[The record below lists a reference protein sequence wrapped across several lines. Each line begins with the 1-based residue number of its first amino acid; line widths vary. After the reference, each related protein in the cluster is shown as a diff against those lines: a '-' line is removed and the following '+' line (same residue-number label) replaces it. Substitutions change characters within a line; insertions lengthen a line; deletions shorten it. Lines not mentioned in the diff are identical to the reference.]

1 VRLLVTRPEPDG
13 NRTAEALRG
22 RGHVVLLA
30 PMLRMQAVD
39 CELPDEECAAVVITS
54 ANAARAIAG
63 HPQRARLTSLRA
75 FTVGRHTA
83 DAARAAGFGDI
94 RSADGDKSDLAAL
107 IRMQLGAARGPLL
120 YLAGEDRAGELDV
133 GEIRVRTV
141 VVYRALKA
149 ERLPA
154 EIETA
159 LAGYSLAGVLH
170 FSRRTADAYLDC
182 AARAGLIAAALRP
195 LHFCLAQA
203 ISEPLVAAGA
213 TGIRIAS
220 RPEEEALLALVG
232 DC

>member
-1 VRLLVTRPEPDG
+1 MQLLVTRPEPDG
-13 NRTAEALRG
+13 ERTAEALRA
-22 RGHVVLLA
+22 RGHEVLLA

-83 DAARAAGFGDI
+83 DAAHAAGFGDI
-94 RSADGDKSDLAAL
+94 SSADGDKSDLAAL

-120 YLAGEDRAGELDV
+120 YLAGEDRAGELDAR
-133 GEIRVRTV
+133 EIRVRTV
-141 VVYRALKA
+141 VVYRAVKA
-149 ERLPA
+149 ERLPV

-159 LAGYSLAGVLH
+159 LAEHSLDGVLH
-170 FSRRTADAYLDC
+170 FSRRSAEAYVAC
-182 AARAGLIAAALRP
+182 AARTGHALAP

-203 ISEPLVAAGA
+203 VSEPLVAAGA
-213 TGIRIAS
+213 TGIRIAL
-220 RPEEEALLALVG
+220 RPEEAALLALVG
-232 DC
+232 DR